1 MDGKTEKNRR
11 TEQKSGIL
19 RSIKQKTRKRKRR
32 RRITVGILAG
42 AILAAGIGTGVWLQL
57 RIFQGYDIVQATE
70 TEDTDTYM
78 FQKSGN
84 KIVRYGIDGIE
95 LRDRKN
101 QTLWSDHYTME
112 NPQMISCGDA
122 IAIYDKNGTKI
133 VVYDTDGK
141 AGEITASY
149 PIVKASVAG
158 QGVVAAILENNGE
171 SWIKYY
177 NIDGTEIASSHP
189 NMDSPGYPMDL
200 SLSADGLWMAV
211 SYAYEDGG
219 KMKSQVAFYNFGS
232 RGEDLVDNLASSSSY
247 TDMLCPQ
254 IETAG
259 TSSWVAFFDN
269 GFRVY
274 EGTNKPKETV
284 SVSEDGEILS
294 CAYADDRVVL
304 ILRGESDD
312 HPYRMKIYNLKGKQL
327 ADENLDFYYQKPSDR
342 RKTDSADEPAGAV
355 CIYLKWK
362 KEVQRRGQR
371 NTDSRDHRHG
381 AEPVSAR
388 GGGRRFDDPAEIGEE
403 KHELAEIRITCGV
416 YSFRAGWISK
426 GAGPDSAV
434 HGVPDSGDRTGD
446 LDESVCDG
454 CAE

>member
-1 MDGKTEKNRR
+1 MKMDGKNRE
-11 TEQKSGIL
+11 EQENGAKVRDL
-19 RSIKQKTRKRKRR
+19 EEYKAENRKRKRR

-57 RIFQGYDIVQATE
+57 RTFQGYDTVQATE

-133 VVYDTDGK
+133 VVYDADGK

-177 NIDGTEIASSHP
+177 NTDGTEIASSHP

-200 SLSADGLWMAV
+200 SLSSDGLWMAV

-219 KMKSQVAFYNFGS
+219 KMKSQVAFYNFGEQG
-232 RGEDLVDNLASSSSY
+232 RGSGGQP
-247 TDMLCPQ
+247 CKF
-254 IETAG
+254 IELYRYAVPADRNRG
-259 TSSWVAFFDN
+259 N
-269 GFRVY
+269 
-274 EGTNKPKETV
+274 
-284 SVSEDGEILS
+284 IL
-294 CAYADDRVVL
+294 
-304 ILRGESDD
+304 
-312 HPYRMKIYNLKGKQL
+312 M
-327 ADENLDFYYQKPSDR
+327 
-342 RKTDSADEPAGAV
+342 
-355 CIYLKWK
+355 
-362 KEVQRRGQR
+362 
-371 NTDSRDHRHG
+371 
-381 AEPVSAR
+381 
-388 GGGRRFDDPAEIGEE
+388 
-403 KHELAEIRITCGV
+403 
-416 YSFRAGWISK
+416 
-426 GAGPDSAV
+426 
-434 HGVPDSGDRTGD
+434 
-446 LDESVCDG
+446 G
-454 CAE
+454 CLL